1 MGAHVDPE
9 EKIHLWW
16 KQKQGS
22 ILTYVPFVE
31 WFKTI

>member
-1 MGAHVDPE
+1 MVAHVDPE
-9 EKIHLWW
+9 EK
-16 KQKQGS
+16 KEEKKKQGR